1 MYPSYNLQSALDDA
15 HSMLHLDQI
24 VRARATA
31 INDAETY
38 VRGVSEYCKAMS
50 RHFAFVA
57 RNVEWVNEVSILKRK
72 VPFENRQEYCVDI
85 YHIPVIRGEIDIA
98 RSERLHR
105 FIFDARNQKKATICF
120 LDQLSFTN
128 PRIITMDRQCVDKI
142 RHYVNTRG
150 DFWNDSIDNYNLRDV
165 VNLACDTAMNSRD
178 CDFIRF
184 DVGAI

>member
-142 RHYVNTRG
+142 RHYVNTRWVY
-150 DFWNDSIDNYNLRDV
+150 WNDSIDNYNLRDV

-178 CDFIRF
+178 CDFLRF